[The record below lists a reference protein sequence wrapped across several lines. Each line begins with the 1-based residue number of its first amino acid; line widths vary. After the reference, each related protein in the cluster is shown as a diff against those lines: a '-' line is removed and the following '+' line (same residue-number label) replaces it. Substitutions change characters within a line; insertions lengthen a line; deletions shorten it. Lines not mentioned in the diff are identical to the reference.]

1 MIKQIF
7 AVIAGLAIAVPAS
20 ATSWAYVN
28 RLESLVANTGTDVS
42 AIDCGDR
49 KAYGYYHFNKAQD
62 IDQLV
67 VCYNTPDMSDP
78 DEVWEVLAHEAT
90 HTMQACAGGP
100 VIPDK
105 YVPRVLRELQ
115 EVAPHYYRLLNEYNG
130 HHKRIELEAFWMEL
144 RTPDTV
150 FKFFESACYSNDWT
164 MARSCSGEHF
174 ESRNNKKSRQGNGKN
189 SKPKGDRK
197 LSRGQGK

>member
-1 MIKQIF
+1 MYLQ
-7 AVIAGLAIAVPAS
+7 S
-20 ATSWAYVN
+20 
-28 RLESLVANTGTDVS
+28 
-42 AIDCGDR
+42 DCGDR
-49 KAYGYYHFNKAQD
+49 KAYGYYQFDQAKN
-62 IDQLV
+62 IDKLV
-67 VCYNTPDMSDP
+67 VCANTTDMSDP

-144 RTPDTV
+144 RTPDTGLTNSLNPLVTPTTKQWLLHLFSSNLATIRNPDRV
-150 FKFFESACYSNDWT
+150 F
-164 MARSCSGEHF
+164 
-174 ESRNNKKSRQGNGKN
+174 
-189 SKPKGDRK
+189 GDRK
-197 LSRGQGK
+197 QAKGVSPFTWLH

>member
-1 MIKQIF
+1 MIKNIL

-20 ATSWAYVN
+20 ATSWADVN
-28 RLESLVANTGTDVS
+28 RLEALVANTGTDVS
-42 AIDCGDR
+42 AKDCGDR

-67 VCYNTPDMSDP
+67 VCSNTTDMSDP

-90 HTMQACAGGP
+90 HTMQACVGGP

-115 EVAPHYYRLLNEYNG
+115 EVAPHYYRILNEYNG
-130 HHKRIELEAFWMEL
+130 DQKRIELEAFWMEL
-144 RTPDTV
+144 RSPKQVYT
-150 FKFFESACYSNDWT
+150 FFESACYSD
-164 MARSCSGEHF
+164 
-174 ESRNNKKSRQGNGKN
+174 
-189 SKPKGDRK
+189 D
-197 LSRGQGK
+197 